1 MKPTQLLATSIVLAL
16 AFTTH
21 ATEVQKTEEVIYC
34 PIGILQA
41 TTKTDLEKDATA
53 GGLMTLKK
61 VKSEDASS
69 QREYFS
75 GEIKIKSAAGE
86 EILVNV
92 DLQPNYYSD
101 DTTLIPNIYQAYV
114 ATNTT
119 SSTGDVRQNMFSFLV
134 LQDGI
139 SKGSGWSMGPKGSKQ
154 YKFMLPNSLSENP
167 LVGSVFSTQWK
178 TLNTKFGLKNSR
190 VEASSYEVQE
200 AAAKAVEANAIK
212 EGSAVATVMTFG
224 CWGGEIPATDDNK

>member
-1 MKPTQLLATSIVLAL
+1 MKPTQLLATSLVLAL

-21 ATEVQKTEEVIYC
+21 ATEEQKTEEVIYC

-41 TTKTDLEKDATA
+41 TTKTDSEKDAA
-53 GGLMTLKK
+53 VGGLMTLKK
-61 VKSEDASS
+61 VKSEDESS

-92 DLQPNYYSD
+92 DLQPNFYSD
-101 DTTLIPNIYQAYV
+101 DTQIPNIYQAYV
-114 ATNTT
+114 ATNIVTDK
-119 SSTGDVRQNMFSFLV
+119 GDVRQNMFSFLI
-134 LQDGI
+134 LQDGV
-139 SKGSGWSMGPKGSKQ
+139 SKGSGWSMGPAGAKQ
-154 YKFMLPNSLSENP
+154 YKFMASNSLSENP

-178 TLNTKFGLKNSR
+178 TLNTKYGLKTSR
-190 VEASSYEVQE
+190 IDASSYELQE
-200 AAAKAVEANAIK
+200 AAAKAVKAKAIK
-212 EGSAVATVMTFG
+212 PGSAVATVMTFG